1 MTSRRLASWILLA
14 LTAPLLFVE
23 PRASIAALWPSALA
37 ISLAFVTR
45 DIHASLFLGA
55 FAGACLL
62 RGGNLAGAFLDL
74 FSEYLVPALTDPWNV
89 SVVVFTLLMGG
100 FVELL
105 ERSGG
110 LAALARRLEGHRSDP
125 HRTGLT
131 IYLLGWLFFVDGLGN
146 AMLLGKTLRPS
157 ADRAGLSR
165 EKLAFIVDSTS
176 SPIASLALVSTWVA
190 YEISVI
196 RDGFANA
203 TPGVDAGVAP
213 YGMLIESLPYRFYPW
228 FLLLVVLLSVRGRDL
243 GPMIAAE
250 RASRAAASPSSA
262 TPVDEPDRSLAIASL
277 SVLPILVLVAGVV
290 VGLWLDGG
298 GGGRRLTLAAAI
310 DALGRADAARVF
322 VWATAAAIA
331 VAMVLDSRLRR
342 EAPGPTAIVVDG
354 MQKMFR
360 PALILVLAWTLNGVI
375 QEMGAADY
383 LVHRLGDRLP
393 ASFVPAGV
401 FVLAAAVSFSTGTSW
416 GTMAIV
422 MPLAIPLAASLTGF
436 VPGAAPSPLVVA
448 TIGAVLAGA
457 VFGDHASPISDTTI
471 VSAFASDCDV
481 MAHVRTQLPYV
492 LLAAAIAIGF
502 GYVPAGFGISPWVL
516 LPLGFTAC
524 WVGMRLGQRT

>member
-1 MTSRRLASWILLA
+1 MTSRRLATWVLLA
-14 LTAPLLFVE
+14 ATAPLVFLD
-23 PRASIAALWPSALA
+23 PRGSIATLWPSVLA

-55 FAGACLL
+55 LSGTWLL
-62 RGGNLAGAFLDL
+62 EGGNLVGAFLDL
-74 FSEYLVPALTDPWNV
+74 FSEYLIPALTNPWNI
-89 SVVVFTLLMGG
+89 SVVIFTLLMGG

-110 LAALARRLEGHRSDP
+110 LAALARRIEGRGTDP
-125 HRTGLT
+125 QRTGLT
-131 IYLLGWLFFVDGLGN
+131 IYMLGWLFFVDGLGN

-203 TPGVDAGVAP
+203 TPGIDAGVAP
-213 YGMLIESLPYRFYPW
+213 YGILIESLPYRFYPW
-228 FLLLVVLLSVRGRDL
+228 FLLLIVFLSVRGRDF
-243 GPMIAAE
+243 GPMLAAE
-250 RASRAAASPSSA
+250 RASRAASPPSA
-262 TPVDEPDRSLAIASL
+262 TTVDESDRSLAIASL
-277 SVLPILVLVAGVV
+277 SILPILVLVGGVF
-290 VGLWLDGG
+290 VGLWIDGG
-298 GGGRRLTLAAAI
+298 GARQRLTAAAAI
-310 DALGRADAARVF
+310 DVLGRADAARVF
-322 VWATAAAIA
+322 VWATAVAIA
-331 VAMVLDSRLRR
+331 VAMVVDSRVRR
-342 EAPGPTAIVVDG
+342 DGSGPAQVVVDG

-360 PALILVLAWTLNGVI
+360 PALILVLAWMLNGVI
-375 QEMGAADY
+375 QEMGTADY
-383 LVHRLGDRLP
+383 LVRSLGGRLP
-393 ASFVPAGV
+393 VALVPTGV

-416 GTMAIV
+416 GTMAVV

-436 VPGAAPSPLVVA
+436 VPGAAPSPILVA

-471 VSAFASDCDV
+471 VSAFASECDV

-492 LLAAAIAIGF
+492 LLAAAIAIGI
-502 GYVPAGFGISPWVL
+502 GYVPAGFGIAPWLL
-516 LPLGFTAC
+516 LPVGFVGC
-524 WVGMRLGQRT
+524 WIGMRPGQRA